1 MGLSLVDAI
10 ENAGS
15 KAAGIFVL
23 DIARILS
30 SVTVADW
37 ELVRWIQA
45 PPPQKF
51 VADLEALGESLILEP

>member
-1 MGLSLVDAI
+1 
-10 ENAGS
+10 
-15 KAAGIFVL
+15 
-23 DIARILS
+23 
-30 SVTVADW
+30 VTVADW